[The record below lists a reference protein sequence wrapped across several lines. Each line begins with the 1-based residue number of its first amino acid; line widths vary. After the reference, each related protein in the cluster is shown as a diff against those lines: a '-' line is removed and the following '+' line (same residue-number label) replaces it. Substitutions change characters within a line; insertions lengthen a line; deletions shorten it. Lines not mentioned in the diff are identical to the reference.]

1 MIHLVLTE
9 SQPKSLHVRCFQIAD
24 CPNIFFHKREVMQD
38 TDTGGAFMK
47 RTLHTPPPKK
57 KKKCNELF
65 SKADGFGA
73 FIFIFIFMKV
83 KVTPTQ

>member
-9 SQPKSLHVRCFQIAD
+9 SQHKSLHVQCFQIAD
-24 CPNIFFHKREVMQD
+24 CPNIFFHKREVAQD
-38 TDTGGAFMK
+38 THTRGAFMK
-47 RTLHTPPPKK
+47 RTLTTPPPPK

-65 SKADGFGA
+65 SKADGFRA
-73 FIFIFIFMKV
+73 FIFMKV

>member
-57 KKKCNELF
+57 KKSVMNYFPKLMVSEHSF
-65 SKADGFGA
+65 SFS
-73 FIFIFIFMKV
+73 FS
-83 KVTPTQ
+83 